1 MSLPALLMLP
11 LMLDSWER
19 EEPPR
24 DWPPISCVSGQSDS
38 SSYKL
43 GGLSVTI
50 RELYC
55 RKQHDA

>member
-24 DWPPISCVSGQSDS
+24 DWPPISGGSVRSDGGK
-38 SSYKL
+38 YRL
-43 GGLSVTI
+43 EGLSVI
-50 RELYC
+50 IMLLY
-55 RKQHDA
+55 RTTLYHA